1 LIEEILRHG
10 HVERLPYIVGAAI
23 GGVFSLAG
31 AIAGALLTA
40 FLAAAAA
47 RNEPSHVGAP
57 PQP

>member
-40 FLAAAAA
+40 FLAAGC
-47 RNEPSHVGAP
+47 PK
-57 PQP
+57 